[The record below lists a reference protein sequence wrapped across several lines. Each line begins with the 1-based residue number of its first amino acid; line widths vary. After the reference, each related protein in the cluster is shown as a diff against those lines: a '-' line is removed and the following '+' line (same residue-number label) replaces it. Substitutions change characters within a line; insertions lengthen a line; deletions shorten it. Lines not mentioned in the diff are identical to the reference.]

1 MPHIPKKTKSDNI
14 GKHAYGSIFGERE
27 DEVSQERNKMLLQQE
42 LVMHPKSDLTTLI
55 HCTFPTR
62 QQSILDETIPVNE
75 ITSEYPNLSKPVH
88 VNNIS

>member
-14 GKHAYGSIFGERE
+14 EKHAYASIFGEGK

-55 HCTFPTR
+55 RRTFPTR
-62 QQSILDETIPVNE
+62 QQLILDETMPVKE
-75 ITSEYPNLSKPVH
+75 ITSEYPHLSKPVH
-88 VNNIS
+88 LNNIS